1 MPDNDPSEPRRRFQ
15 FSLGSLF
22 LAMLLCSVLSTVLAL
37 LLFPQR
43 TSSSLPKGFFTLLAA
58 AAPMAVM
65 IVLSL
70 YQAIVRLI
78 NHRR

>member
-1 MPDNDPSEPRRRFQ
+1 MSESDPPPPRRRFQ

-22 LAMLLCSVLSTVLAL
+22 LAMLFCSVLSTVLAGL
-37 LLFPQR
+37 LYPQR
-43 TSSSLPKGFFTLLAA
+43 TGSSLPRGSFVLLAA

>member
-1 MPDNDPSEPRRRFQ
+1 MPDNDPSPPRRRFQ

-22 LAMLLCSVLSTVLAL
+22 LAMLLCSVLSAVLAGL
-37 LLFPQR
+37 LYPQR
-43 TSSSLPKGFFTLLAA
+43 TGSTLPKGSFTLLAA

-70 YQAIVRLI
+70 FQAIVRLI
-78 NHRR
+78 DRH